1 MNPHSENIETLRKK
15 KSRLEQE
22 YSNRVDSFLASRNTV
37 KLKNDILIVDRYLVK
52 VRSYNYR
59 YYFLRDWEKKLE
71 YSSLPVNLES
81 LIYVE
86 KLGTSPLE
94 AILNKTRSNLE
105 IKDPWKIGSL
115 KEMISKKRKEHQ
127 DACNQRFFRSQSK
140 IDDLAMELKQLESK
154 LDVAQAEES
163 WLRNELNASREYL
176 RSYVKL
182 WENLSKIHL
191 KITSLEKQIDQQ
203 KPYEKIHELA
213 YAKAAIFDDKS
224 RSIAAQRREMI
235 EKTDQCPY
243 CGSELGNDAHLDHIQ
258 PINRGGLSIDENL
271 VWCCA
276 KCNLSKS
283 NKGLI
288 EFLLASNYNIEQTC
302 TRLISL
308 GKRV

>member
-1 MNPHSENIETLRKK
+1 MNPHSENIENLRKK
-15 KSRLEQE
+15 KSLLEQE
-22 YSNRVDSFLASRNTV
+22 YSNRREKFFASRNTV
-37 KLKNDILIVDRYLVK
+37 KLIDYILIVDRYLVK

-59 YYFLRDWEKKLE
+59 YYFLRDWEKNFE

-86 KLGTSPLE
+86 KLGSSPLE

-105 IKDPWKIGSL
+105 KNDPWNIGSL
-115 KEMISKKRKEHQ
+115 KEMISKKKKEYQ
-127 DACNQRFFRSQSK
+127 DACNQRFLRSQSK
-140 IDDLAMELKQLESK
+140 IDILAMELKKLESQLK
-154 LDVAQAEES
+154 VAQAEES

-182 WENLSKIHL
+182 WEDLSKIHV
-191 KITSLEKQIDQQ
+191 KITSLEKQIEQQ
-203 KPYEKIHELA
+203 KPYETAHKLA
-213 YAKAAIFDDKS
+213 YAKAAILDDKS
-224 RSIAAQRREMI
+224 RSMAAQRREMI
-235 EKTDQCPY
+235 KKTDHCPY